1 MWPHSGTM
9 SHILKTTGSD
19 SYAKEVEFLTVR
31 RGRMAGEAQE
41 VVVL

>member
-1 MWPHSGTM
+1 VATQWHNVT
-9 SHILKTTGSD
+9 HFKTTGSD